1 MQVQTYEV
9 EPVDQNEIQHLAAEG
24 EALELIE
31 SLELEGQKSLVNED
45 TGTILPYRF
54 ITAQERF
61 VFKTLF
67 PQECKIQNYKD
78 GPIPL
83 RVLQVAAHV
92 KSLKRDDM
100 TYLQVW
106 YPRQGIDDP
115 VLIARPDYYKDP
127 IYLIARWGQALLD
140 FDELLAKAIKEQKA
154 IVKSKLEAAKGEI
167 DSLLS
172 RIDSFVEGKAAEGTI
187 PSISVYTN

>member
-1 MQVQTYEV
+1 MQIQTYEV
-9 EPVDQNEIQHLAAEG
+9 EPIDQSEMQALAAEG

-31 SLELEGQKSLVNED
+31 SLGLEGQKTLVNEE

-67 PQECKIQNYKD
+67 PQETKIENYKD

-83 RVLQVAAHV
+83 RVLQCAAHV
-92 KSLKRDDM
+92 KSLARDDM
-100 TYLQVW
+100 KYLQVW
-106 YPRQGIDDP
+106 YPRQGVDDP
-115 VLIARPDYYKDP
+115 VLVARPDYYRDP
-127 IYLIARWGQALLD
+127 VYLIARWGQALLD

-154 IVKSKLEAAKGEI
+154 LCKSKLEQVRGEAEALLARL
-167 DSLLS
+167 DSY
-172 RIDSFVEGKAAEGTI
+172 VEGKAAEGTI
-187 PSISVYTN
+187 PSISLYTN